1 MFPPGP
7 ISCDPAHVLS
17 SFHISEA
24 KLRGSQNETSVS
36 RTARVPAQTEVSLP
50 TSAKSHSQCLV
61 PLYVGGPGSSL
72 SLLKAE

>member
-1 MFPPGP
+1 MKHQLAGLPG
-7 ISCDPAHVLS
+7 S
-17 SFHISEA
+17 
-24 KLRGSQNETSVS
+24 LR
-36 RTARVPAQTEVSLP
+36 RLMVSLP